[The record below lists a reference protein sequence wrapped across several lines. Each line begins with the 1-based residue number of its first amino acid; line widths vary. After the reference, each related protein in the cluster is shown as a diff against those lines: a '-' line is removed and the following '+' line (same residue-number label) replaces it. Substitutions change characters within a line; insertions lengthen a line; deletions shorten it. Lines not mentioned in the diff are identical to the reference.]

1 MNEIVPVVEMT
12 GIAIGFPGVKA
23 LDGVDFRLFQGE
35 VHALMGENG
44 AGKST
49 LIKALTGVYTIDSG
63 TITVLGE
70 RKSFTTPAESQAAG
84 ISTVYQEVNLC
95 PNLTVEE
102 NIMLGREPRR
112 GGKTGRGSIDWKA
125 VRSRT
130 REVLAGL
137 HLDHV
142 EPNSLLASHSI
153 AVQQLIAI
161 ARSVE
166 INAKVLILD
175 EPTSSLDAEE
185 VAQLF
190 RVIRELRDK
199 GVAILFVSHFLEQ
212 VYEISD
218 RMTVLRNGKLV
229 GEYMTRELSRMSL
242 ISKMI
247 GKDMEALAEL
257 DNGPAKE
264 RTAADASAMPFIE
277 AVGLGRKGSVS
288 GIDLAINPGE
298 VVGLAGLLGAGR
310 TEIARL
316 FFGADKADEGHLK
329 VKGIQEKIRS
339 PRTAIDKRIAF
350 CSEDR
355 KQEGLI
361 GDLSVRDNLI
371 LAMQASKGW
380 MRRVP
385 RRVQDELVTEYIE
398 ALDIRPA
405 NPDALIKNLSG
416 GNQQK
421 VLLARWLVTE
431 PGLLILDEPT
441 RGIDI
446 GAKTQ
451 IQKLVNQLAAKGMSI
466 LFISSELEEVLRVS
480 DRIAIIKDREKLAEI
495 HNNGVSVE
503 DVMSVIAGG
512 TQ

>member
-12 GIAIGFPGVKA
+12 DISIGFPGVKA
-23 LDGVDFRLFQGE
+23 LDGVGFRLFQGE

-70 RKSFTTPAESQAAG
+70 TKRFAAPAESQAAG

-102 NIMLGREPRR
+102 NVLLGREPRR
-112 GGKTGRGSIDWKA
+112 RGAIDWKA

-130 REVLAGL
+130 REVLAEL
-137 HLDHV
+137 HLEHV
-142 EPNSLLASHSI
+142 DPGSLLSSHSI

-166 INAKVLILD
+166 VNAKVLILD
-175 EPTSSLDAEE
+175 EPTSSLDAGE

-190 RVIRELRDK
+190 GVIRQLRDR

-229 GEYMTRELSRMSL
+229 GEYLTRDLSRMSL

-247 GKDMEALAEL
+247 GKELEALAEL
-257 DNGPAKE
+257 DEAPA
-264 RTAADASAMPFIE
+264 RTRARSGDGIPFLE
-277 AVGLGRKGSVS
+277 TQGLGRKGSVANVDVS
-288 GIDLAINPGE
+288 IHPGE
-298 VVGLAGLLGAGR
+298 VLGLAGLLGAGR

-316 FFGADKADEGHLK
+316 LFGADKADEGLIRI
-329 VKGIQEKIRS
+329 KGSEQKIRS
-339 PRTAIDKRIAF
+339 PRAAIDQRIAF

-355 KQEGLI
+355 KKEGLI
-361 GDLSVRDNLI
+361 GDLSVRDNLV
-371 LAMQASKGW
+371 LAMQASRGW
-380 MRRVP
+380 ARRIP
-385 RRVQDELVTEYIE
+385 RRTQDELVAEYIE

-405 NPDALIKNLSG
+405 NPDALIRNLSG

-421 VLLARWLVTE
+421 VLLARWLVTHPE
-431 PGLLILDEPT
+431 LLILDEPT

-451 IQKLVNQLAAKGMSI
+451 IQKLVNRLAAEGMSV

-480 DRIAIIKDREKLAEI
+480 DRVAVIKDRAKVAEI
-495 HNNGVSVE
+495 NNDGVSVD
-503 DVMSVIAGG
+503 DVMAVIAGG

>member
-12 GIAIGFPGVKA
+12 DISIGFPGVKA
-23 LDGVDFRLFQGE
+23 LDGVGFRLFQGE

-63 TITVLGE
+63 TITVLGDTQ
-70 RKSFTTPAESQAAG
+70 RFAAPAESQAAG

-102 NIMLGREPRR
+102 NVLLGREPRR
-112 GGKTGRGSIDWKA
+112 RGSIDWKA

-130 REVLAGL
+130 REVLAEL
-137 HLDHV
+137 HLEHV
-142 EPNSLLASHSI
+142 DPGSLLSSHSI

-166 INAKVLILD
+166 VNAKVLILD
-175 EPTSSLDAEE
+175 EPTSSLDAGE

-190 RVIRELRDK
+190 GVIRQLRDR

-229 GEYMTRELSRMSL
+229 GEYPTRDLSRMSL

-247 GKDMEALAEL
+247 GKDLEALTEL
-257 DNGPAKE
+257 DEAPA
-264 RTAADASAMPFIE
+264 RTRARAEEGAIPFLE
-277 AVGLGRKGSVS
+277 TEGLGRKGSVANVDVS
-288 GIDLAINPGE
+288 IHHGE
-298 VVGLAGLLGAGR
+298 VLGLAGLLGAGR

-316 FFGADKADEGHLK
+316 LFGADKADQGLIRI
-329 VKGIQEKIRS
+329 KGTDQKIRS
-339 PRTAIDKRIAF
+339 PRAAIDRRIAF

-355 KQEGLI
+355 KKEGLI
-361 GDLSVRDNLI
+361 GDLSVRDNLV

-380 MRRVP
+380 ARRIP
-385 RRVQDELVTEYIE
+385 RRTQDELVAEYIE

-405 NPDALIKNLSG
+405 NPEALIKNLSG

-421 VLLARWLVTE
+421 VLLARWLVTHPE
-431 PGLLILDEPT
+431 LLILDEPT

-451 IQKLVNQLAAKGMSI
+451 IQKLVNRLAAGGMSV

-480 DRIAIIKDREKLAEI
+480 DRIAVIKDRAKVAEI
-495 HNNGVSVE
+495 NNDGVSVE
-503 DVMSVIAGG
+503 DVMAVIAGG

>member
-23 LDGVDFRLFQGE
+23 LDGVDFRLFPGE

-49 LIKALTGVYTIDSG
+49 LIKALTGVYTTDSG
-63 TITVLGE
+63 TIMVLGE
-70 RKSFTTPAESQAAG
+70 PKRFSSPAESQAAG

-102 NIMLGREPRR
+102 NVLLGREPRR
-112 GGKTGRGSIDWKA
+112 RGSIDWKG

-130 REVLAGL
+130 REVLAEL
-137 HLDHV
+137 QLDHID
-142 EPNSLLASHSI
+142 PGSLLSTHSI

-166 INAKVLILD
+166 IHAKVLILD
-175 EPTSSLDAEE
+175 EPTSSLDADE
-185 VAQLF
+185 VRQLF
-190 RVIRELRDK
+190 RVIRDLRDR

-229 GEYMTRELSRMSL
+229 GEYLTRDLSRMSL

-257 DNGPAKE
+257 DQAPA
-264 RTAADASAMPFIE
+264 RTRTSSGGGDAPFIE
-277 AVGLGRKGSVS
+277 ARGLGRKGSVS
-288 GIDLAINPGE
+288 GVDLTIHPAE

-316 FFGADKADEGHLK
+316 LFGADKADEGTIK
-329 VKGIQEKIRS
+329 IKGAGQKIRS
-339 PRTAIDKRIAF
+339 PRTAIDKRIGF

-355 KQEGLI
+355 KEEGLI
-361 GDLSVRDNLI
+361 GDLTVRDNLV

-380 MRRVP
+380 ARRIP
-385 RRVQDELVTEYIE
+385 RRVQDELVAEYIK

-421 VLLARWLVTE
+421 VLLARWLVTHPE
-431 PGLLILDEPT
+431 LLILDEPT

-451 IQKLVNQLAAKGMSI
+451 IQKLVSQLAADGMSI

-480 DRIAIIKDREKLAEI
+480 DRIAVIKDRAMVAEI
-495 HNNGVSVE
+495 NNDGVSAE
-503 DVMSVIAGG
+503 DVMTVIAGG
-512 TQ
+512 AQ

>member
-70 RKSFTTPAESQAAG
+70 RKSFSAPAESQAAG

-102 NIMLGREPRR
+102 NVMLGREPRR

-125 VRSRT
+125 VRTRT

-137 HLDHV
+137 HLEHV
-142 EPNSLLASHSI
+142 DPRSLLSSHSI

-190 RVIRELRDK
+190 RVIRELRDS

-229 GEYMTRELSRMSL
+229 GEYMTRELSRMGL

-247 GKDMEALAEL
+247 GKDLEALAEL
-257 DNGPAKE
+257 DSAPAREPGALGPD
-264 RTAADASAMPFIE
+264 TVPFIE
-277 AVGLGRKGSVS
+277 ATGLGRKGSVS
-288 GIDLAINPGE
+288 KVDLAINPGE

-329 VKGIQEKIRS
+329 IKGVQQKIRS
-339 PRTAIDKRIAF
+339 PRAAIDKRIAF

-371 LAMQASKGW
+371 LAMQATKGW
-380 MRRVP
+380 IRRIP
-385 RRVQDELVTEYIE
+385 RRTQDELVAQYIE

-421 VLLARWLVTE
+421 VLLARWLVTKPE
-431 PGLLILDEPT
+431 LLILDEPT

-451 IQKLVNQLAAKGMSI
+451 IQKLVNQLAGEGMSI

-480 DRIAIIKDREKLAEI
+480 HRIAVIKDHEKLAEI
-495 HNNGVSVE
+495 HNDGVSAE

>member
-12 GIAIGFPGVKA
+12 DISIGFPGVKA
-23 LDGVDFRLFQGE
+23 LDGVGFRLYQGE

-70 RKSFTTPAESQAAG
+70 NKRFSAPAESQAAG

-102 NIMLGREPRR
+102 NILLGREPRR
-112 GGKTGRGSIDWKA
+112 RGSIDWKG
-125 VRSRT
+125 VRSRA
-130 REVLAGL
+130 REVLAEL
-137 HLDHV
+137 HLEHV
-142 EPNSLLASHSI
+142 DPGSLLSSHSI

-166 INAKVLILD
+166 VSAKVLILD
-175 EPTSSLDAEE
+175 EPTSSLDAGE

-190 RVIRELRDK
+190 GVIRQLRDS

-229 GEYMTRELSRMSL
+229 GEYLTRDLSRMSL

-247 GKDMEALAEL
+247 GKELEALAEL
-257 DNGPAKE
+257 DEAPA
-264 RTAADASAMPFIE
+264 RTRTRSEEGSTPFLETEGI
-277 AVGLGRKGSVS
+277 GRKGSVANV
-288 GIDLAINPGE
+288 DLSIHPGE
-298 VVGLAGLLGAGR
+298 VLGLAGLLGAGR

-316 FFGADKADEGHLK
+316 LFGADKADAGLIRI
-329 VKGIQEKIRS
+329 KGNERKIRS
-339 PRTAIDKRIAF
+339 PRAAIDRRIAF

-355 KQEGLI
+355 KKEGLI
-361 GDLSVRDNLI
+361 GDLSVRDNLV

-380 MRRVP
+380 ARRIP
-385 RRVQDELVTEYIE
+385 RRTQDELVAEYIE

-421 VLLARWLVTE
+421 VLLARWLVTHPE
-431 PGLLILDEPT
+431 LLILDEPT

-451 IQKLVNQLAAKGMSI
+451 IQKLVNRLAAEGMSV

-480 DRIAIIKDREKLAEI
+480 DRIAVIKDREKVAEI
-495 HNNGVSVE
+495 NNDGVCAE
-503 DVMSVIAGG
+503 DVMAVIAGG

>member
-12 GIAIGFPGVKA
+12 DIAIGFPGVKA

-70 RKSFTTPAESQAAG
+70 TKRFTAPAESQAAG

-102 NIMLGREPRR
+102 NVLLGREPRR
-112 GGKTGRGSIDWKA
+112 RGAIDWKG

-130 REVLAGL
+130 REVLAEL
-137 HLDHV
+137 QLEHV
-142 EPNSLLASHSI
+142 DPGSLLSSHSI

-166 INAKVLILD
+166 VNAKVLILD
-175 EPTSSLDAEE
+175 EPTSSLDAGE

-190 RVIRELRDK
+190 GVIRQLRDR

-218 RMTVLRNGKLV
+218 RMTVLRNGRLV
-229 GEYMTRELSRMSL
+229 GEYLTRDLSRMSL

-247 GKDMEALAEL
+247 GKELEALAEL
-257 DNGPAKE
+257 DEAPA
-264 RTAADASAMPFIE
+264 RTRSRSADGTPFLE
-277 AVGLGRKGSVS
+277 TEGLGRKGSVANVDVS
-288 GIDLAINPGE
+288 IHPGE
-298 VVGLAGLLGAGR
+298 VLGLAGLLGAGR

-316 FFGADKADEGHLK
+316 LFGADKADEGLIRI
-329 VKGIQEKIRS
+329 KGSEHRIRS
-339 PRTAIDKRIAF
+339 PRAAIDQRIAF

-355 KQEGLI
+355 KKEGLI
-361 GDLSVRDNLI
+361 GDLSVRDNLV

-380 MRRVP
+380 ARRIP
-385 RRVQDELVTEYIE
+385 RRTQDELVAEYIE

-405 NPDALIKNLSG
+405 NPEALIRNLSG

-421 VLLARWLVTE
+421 VLLARWLVTHPE
-431 PGLLILDEPT
+431 LLILDEPT

-451 IQKLVNQLAAKGMSI
+451 IQKLVSRLAAEGMSV

-480 DRIAIIKDREKLAEI
+480 DRIAVIKDRAKVAEI
-495 HNNGVSVE
+495 NNDGVSVE
-503 DVMSVIAGG
+503 DVMTVIAGG